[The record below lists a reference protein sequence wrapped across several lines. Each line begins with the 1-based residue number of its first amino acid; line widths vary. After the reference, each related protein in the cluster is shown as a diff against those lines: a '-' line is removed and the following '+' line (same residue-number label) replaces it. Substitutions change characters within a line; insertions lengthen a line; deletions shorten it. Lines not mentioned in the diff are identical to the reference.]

1 MLLLDVIIEYAS
13 NKVNR
18 PFSYAYNGESKI
30 KVGVRVVVNF
40 ANRNIVGYVVNVK
53 ETSLTI
59 EEYISQT
66 GVKLKE
72 IVSLIDKEPILTSE
86 LMSLASDIASYYIA
100 PYINVLSSML
110 PPSLKPSLSSLNKPR
125 IAYETYVEVVDT
137 SKDNL
142 TPKQQEL
149 LIELSSIKGDI
160 LKKDIKSTLVPKLVE
175 KGKVKLVK
183 KEKIRL
189 VQEEVK
195 KTLDKELTFEQL
207 NAYNEILNSD
217 DKIFLLE
224 GVTGSG
230 KTEVYLELAK
240 TMLKSGK
247 QVLMLVPEISLTFQ
261 MVKRFKEKFDNVAI
275 LHSELTPGEKYD
287 EYRRIKNH
295 DVNIVIG
302 ARSAIF
308 APLDDLGLIII
319 DEEHVETYKQETS
332 PFYHALEVA
341 KMRQKYHPSCKI
353 ILGSATPSLETKIRA
368 LKGVYHQLY
377 LTKRFNSLPL
387 PKTSIVD
394 MLDYRNI
401 DKESV
406 IFSLKLREE
415 ISSTLKNN
423 KQVMLLINKRGFSSF
438 VTCRKCGR
446 TLKCPTCGIP
456 LSYHAKINML
466 KCHHCGLVENM
477 LSSCPHCKANTFSKV
492 GFGSERV
499 EEEVK
504 RLFPEARTLRL
515 DSDVANIK
523 SNVKNIIDQFES
535 HEADILIGT
544 QMIAKGHDFKDVTL
558 VGVVLADLGL
568 NIPSYKSAERTFNLI
583 TQALGRAG
591 RHEGNAKAIIQTY
604 MPKSYV
610 IYDASIQDYNRFFN
624 EEMRIRKLNQNP
636 PYTYLT
642 LVTLQGKN
650 EKEVIDSSF
659 EVKNFLEAKFSSKK
673 VDVIGPSEPFIVL
686 NDGKYNRKLLLKYK
700 SYDDVKYV
708 LKELVENINKNNRI
722 DVIINVDPYED
733 Y

>member
-1 MLLLDVIIEYAS
+1 MRLLGVIIEYAS

-18 PFSYAYNGESKI
+18 PFSYAYNGTLDV
-30 KVGVRVVVNF
+30 KVGTRVLVNF
-40 ANRNIVGYVVNVK
+40 AHKNIVGYVVDIK
-53 ETSLTI
+53 ETSLSI
-59 EEYISQT
+59 DEYIKQT
-66 GVKLKE
+66 GVNLKE
-72 IVSLIDKEPILTSE
+72 IISIIDKEPILTDE
-86 LMSLASDIASYYIA
+86 LMKLSDDVASYYIA
-100 PYINVLSSML
+100 PKISVLSSML
-110 PPSLKPSLSSLNKPR
+110 PPSLKPSLSSLNKPH
-125 IAYETYVEVVDT
+125 IAYETYIEVINKNPDG
-137 SKDNL
+137 L
-142 TPKQQEL
+142 TPKQEEL
-149 LIELSSIKGDI
+149 LIELSSFEGLI
-160 LKKDIKSTLVPKLVE
+160 LKKDIKSTLIPKLVE
-175 KGKVKLVK
+175 KD
-183 KEKIRL
+183 KIRL
-189 VQEEVK
+189 IQDDVEHVE
-195 KTLDKELTFEQL
+195 DKELTLEQQ
-207 NAYNEILNSD
+207 NAYNTILESN

-230 KTEVYLELAK
+230 KTEVYLKVAK
-240 TMLKSGK
+240 KMLDEGK

-261 MVKRFKEKFDNVAI
+261 MVKRFKQKFDNVAI
-275 LHSELTPGEKYD
+275 LHSDLTPGEKYD
-287 EYRRIKNH
+287 EYRRIKDH
-295 DVNIVIG
+295 KVNIVVG

-308 APLDDLGLIII
+308 APLDNIGLIII

-332 PFYHALEVA
+332 PFYNALEVA
-341 KMRQKYHPSCKI
+341 KMRQKYYPDCKI

-377 LTKRFNSLPL
+377 LTKRFNDLPL
-387 PKTSIVD
+387 AKTSIVD
-394 MLDYRNI
+394 MLDYHNL
-401 DKESV
+401 DKDSV
-406 IFSLKLREE
+406 IFSLQLRKE
-415 ISSTLKNN
+415 IENTLNNN

-456 LSYHAKINML
+456 LAYHSKINML
-466 KCHHCGLVENM
+466 KCHHCGYVSKMVSE
-477 LSSCPHCKANTFSKV
+477 CPHCRANTFSKV

-499 EEEVK
+499 EQEIN
-504 RLFPEARTLRL
+504 RLFPKAKTLRL

-523 SNVKNIIDQFES
+523 SNVKNIISKFEN

-558 VGVVLADLGL
+558 VGIVLADLGL

-591 RHEGNAKAIIQTY
+591 RHEKGACAVIQTY

-624 EEMRIRKLNQNP
+624 EEMKIRKINQNP

-642 LVTLQGKN
+642 LVTLQEKKK
-650 EKEVIDSSF
+650 KEVIDSSF
-659 EVKNFLEAKFSSKK
+659 EVKNFLEAKFASKN
-673 VDVIGPSEPFIVL
+673 VTVVGPSEPFIIK

-700 SYDDVKYV
+700 SYNDVKDV

>member
-1 MLLLDVIIEYAS
+1 MRLLGVIIEYAS

-18 PFSYAYNGESKI
+18 PFSYAYNGNLDV
-30 KVGVRVVVNF
+30 KVGTRVIVNF
-40 ANRNIVGYVVNVK
+40 AHKNIVGYVVDVK

-59 EEYISQT
+59 DEYIKNT
-66 GVKLKE
+66 GVNLKE
-72 IVSLIDKEPILTSE
+72 IISIIDKEPILSEE
-86 LMSLASDIASYYIA
+86 LMKLSDDIASYYIA
-100 PYINVLSSML
+100 PKISVLSSML

-125 IAYETYVEVVDT
+125 IAYETYIEVINKNPDG
-137 SKDNL
+137 L
-142 TPKQQEL
+142 TPKQEEL
-149 LIELSSIKGDI
+149 LIELSSFEGLI
-160 LKKDIKSTLVPKLVE
+160 LKKDIKSTLIPKLVE
-175 KGKVKLVK
+175 KEKIKLVK

-189 VQEEVK
+189 VQEEVEHIEDNK
-195 KTLDKELTFEQL
+195 LTLEQQ
-207 NAYNEILNSD
+207 NAYDTILNSN

-230 KTEVYLELAK
+230 KTEVYLQVAK
-240 TMLKSGK
+240 KILKEGK

-261 MVKRFKEKFDNVAI
+261 MVKRFKQRFDNVAI
-275 LHSELTPGEKYD
+275 LHSDLTPGEKYD
-287 EYRRIKNH
+287 EYRRIKDH
-295 DVNIVIG
+295 KVNVVVG

-308 APLDDLGLIII
+308 APLDNIGLIII

-332 PFYHALEVA
+332 PFYNALEVA
-341 KMRQKYHPSCKI
+341 KMRQKYYPDCKI

-387 PKTSIVD
+387 PETSIID
-394 MLDYRNI
+394 MLDYHNL

-406 IFSLKLREE
+406 IFSLKMREE
-415 ISSTLKNN
+415 IASTLKNN

-446 TLKCPTCGIP
+446 TLKCSTCGIP
-456 LSYHAKINML
+456 LAFHSKINML
-466 KCHHCGLVENM
+466 KCHHCGYVSKMVSE
-477 LSSCPHCKANTFSKV
+477 CPHCKANTFSKV

-499 EEEVK
+499 EQEIN
-504 RLFPEARTLRL
+504 RLFPSAKTLRL

-523 SNVKNIIDQFES
+523 SNVKNIISQFES
-535 HEADILIGT
+535 HQADILIGT

-591 RHEGNAKAIIQTY
+591 RHEKGAKAIIQTY

-624 EEMRIRKLNQNP
+624 EEMKIRKINQNP

-642 LVTLQGKN
+642 LITLQGKN
-650 EKEVIDSSF
+650 EKEIIDSSF
-659 EVKNFLEAKFSSKK
+659 EVKNFLEAKFALKN
-673 VDVIGPSEPFIVL
+673 VIVLGPSEPFIIK

-700 SYDDVKYV
+700 SYNDVKDV